1 MSDTRQALEEA
12 TGLNSAAVAA
22 ARIEELEIG
31 LRNAQGDVVAACARI
46 QALETSLAEVT
57 EDRDLWKQSEAV
69 ASAQYD
75 KACEK
80 LAEAEGT
87 IAVLRERL
95 ANSMP
100 IAGGN
105 PFRSAG
111 CSALASD
118 PLLDRDSPSPPPV
131 V

>member
-1 MSDTRQALEEA
+1 MTDTRQVMSDLVGRINAEIKRQREIRGTILDYGTPDPLLVE
-12 TGLNSAAVAA
+12 AA
-22 ARIEELEIG
+22 ARIT
-31 LRNAQGDVVAACARI
+31 D
-46 QALETSLAEVT
+46 LETA
-57 EDRDLWKQSEAV
+57 
-69 ASAQYD
+69 
-75 KACEK
+75 

-118 PLLDRDSPSPPPV
+118 PLLDRQGKEGR
-131 V
+131 